1 VNLGEITL
9 VLRLV
14 GSIHLLKKLIINN
27 NLKFNTMKNLFLI
40 SIIILLSNNCFAQKN
55 HSENNKV
62 HKLSYEEYMN
72 QYGTDDTSKA
82 IIEFFFDKRE
92 YSAAGKI
99 SFLPLSAAVTIAVPP
114 IGIGL
119 MTISSPLFISG
130 LITRKKYNH
139 KNLIK
144 TLDNYQNNNLLSA
157 NIKKKVGQLME
168 AQEAIYNEELAE
180 DRLATLKSIR
190 QAGKQDKLIS
200 GINQ

>member
-1 VNLGEITL
+1 
-9 VLRLV
+9 
-14 GSIHLLKKLIINN
+14 
-27 NLKFNTMKNLFLI
+27 MKNLFLI

-62 HKLSYEEYMN
+62 HKLSYEEYIN
-72 QYGTDDTSKA
+72 QYGSDDTSKA
-82 IIEFFFDKRE
+82 IIDLFFDKRE
-92 YSAAGKI
+92 LNAAGKM
-99 SFLPLSAAVTIAVPP
+99 SFLPLSVVVTVVVPP

-130 LITRKKYNH
+130 IITREKYNH

-168 AQEAIYNEELAE
+168 AQEVIYNEELAE
-180 DRLATLKSIR
+180 DRLAILKSIR
-190 QAGKQDKLIS
+190 QKSKQDILIS
-200 GINQ
+200 STK